1 MASERT
7 GRGGAGRRLAAA
19 ALLLAA
25 GPLLLGA
32 RVYHSEAE
40 ALDIAYPEATELV
53 EKVHVLDDAAR
64 TRVAERAGT
73 PARKHL
79 VTFHEARREGDLLGR
94 AVLLEEK
101 GKSLPFRFLVAI
113 RPDGSVDQ
121 VLLLSYREPQGEE
134 IRRESFRRQ
143 YRGKSLADPI
153 RRGRDI
159 RNITGAT
166 ISVDSLSRGVRRA
179 LALHA
184 VLVGEAGAEPR
195 QASAEPPAESG
206 G

>member
-1 MASERT
+1 MASERR
-7 GRGGAGRRLAAA
+7 GRAAGGARRLAA

-32 RVYHSEAE
+32 SVYHSEEE
-40 ALDIAYPEATELV
+40 ALAIAFPEATEITR
-53 EKVHVLDDAAR
+53 ETHVLGDAAR
-64 TRVAERAGT
+64 ARVAERSGV

-79 VTFHEARREGDLLGR
+79 VVFHAARREGELLGR
-94 AVLLEEK
+94 AVLLEEIA
-101 GKSLPFRFLVAI
+101 KSLPFRFLVAI

-121 VLLLSYREPQGEE
+121 VLVLTYREPQGEE
-134 IRRESFRRQ
+134 IRHESFRRQ

-184 VLVGEAGAEPR
+184 VVLGEDDGR
-195 QASAEPPAESG
+195 QARAAPPDADAR
-206 G
+206 